1 MQNEPREQL
10 QEMTTAL
17 SGTETTPSAAKN
29 PLLSLWRRKWIA
41 IACAIIGLVLGYVM
55 FATSDP
61 IYEGRAKILIS
72 QTGPKLLQQDFP
84 GSLATGQMWLA
95 TQCDLIRSTKILG
108 DVAPYARDLPMF
120 RTNPQLASNILGY
133 LQGATVARQ
142 DKPNSELVS
151 VSVRGPNS
159 NDTAALANLVVESY
173 ERFNDELK
181 KTSASAVLKLLGE
194 QKQKNEDELD
204 DKIAERLKF
213 QQDNSSL
220 SFNREVRNPILEKV
234 NQLSTALTNAEIQ
247 KMSAQAEY
255 DAVKTMLDSPEKI
268 RQLINSSQYRGESFA
283 LRREL
288 REMQYAME
296 ALSGTYL
303 PGSTAMAAKAQRMQR
318 TKEEL
323 EAEEKA
329 QAQAILA
336 DIERR
341 YNAAKLEA
349 EQCQIFLNE
358 QQSQVLGVNVKQA
371 EFDKIEAEI
380 ARLTRYGEQ
389 LSDQMKSI
397 SLAESTGAMNV
408 HIVEPAKGG
417 GGPVEPNLFKLLFMG
432 LAGGSLV
439 GVGLALLAELLDQ
452 RLRSADEIKQVVGLP
467 IVGVVPHIL
476 SGRNQSERSLIVNSE
491 PMSDVAEAYRT
502 VRTAVYFGVRG
513 EAIKTLLV
521 TSPAPGDGKTTLAA
535 NLACAVAQAG
545 NRVILLDCDFRKPS
559 QHRVFGLDKKIGLSN
574 VLAGEAKIEEA
585 TQKTPIANLSVVPCG
600 PIPANPSEILNSQNF
615 LDLLD
620 QLSKAYDLVL
630 IDSPPVLPVTDARV
644 LAASVDGVILALRAE
659 KTTRSA
665 AMSARD
671 QIQSVGGRILGLV
684 VNDVSRR
691 RGVYSYYYADEGRY
705 SYYHYGRRKPEQKNG
720 QSNGASTVAHSAP

>member
-10 QEMTTAL
+10 QDPPAAQA
-17 SGTETTPSAAKN
+17 GTETPPAAKN
-29 PLLSLWRRKWIA
+29 PLISLWRRKWIA
-41 IACAIIGLVLGYVM
+41 IACAIIGLILGYVQ
-55 FATSDP
+55 FATSEP

-84 GSLATGQMWLA
+84 GTLASGQMWLS
-95 TQCDLIRSTKILG
+95 TQCDLIRSTRILA
-108 DVAPYARDLPMF
+108 DVAPAARELPMF
-120 RTNPQLASNILGY
+120 RTNPQLAASVLGY
-133 LQGATVARQ
+133 LQGATLARQ
-142 DKPNSELVS
+142 DKPNSEIVS

-159 NDTAALANLVVESY
+159 EDCAALANLVVESY
-173 ERFNDELK
+173 RKFNDDLK
-181 KTSASAVLKLLGE
+181 RDSASELLRLLRE
-194 QKQKNEDELD
+194 QKDKNEAEHNRQ
-204 DKIAERLKF
+204 IAIRLKF
-213 QQDNSSL
+213 QQDNAAL
-220 SFNREVRNPILEKV
+220 SFNREVSNPVLDRV

-255 DAVKTMLDSPEKI
+255 ETVKSMLDSPDKI
-268 RQLINSSQYRGESFA
+268 RQLINSSQYRGESYA

-296 ALSGTYL
+296 SLSGTYL
-303 PGSTAMAAKAQRMQR
+303 PGSPNVAAKAQRMQR

-341 YNAAKLEA
+341 YNAARLEA

-358 QQSQVLGVNVKQA
+358 QQSQVLSVNQKQA

-380 ARLTRYGEQ
+380 SRLARYSEQ

-397 SLAESTGAMNV
+397 GLAESTGAMNV

-432 LAGGSLV
+432 FAGGAIA
-439 GVGLALLAELLDQ
+439 GVALALLAELLDQ
-452 RLRSADEIKQVVGLP
+452 RLRSADEIKQVVNLP

-476 SGRNQSERSLIVNSE
+476 TGRSHAERSLVVHAE

-502 VRTAVYFGVRG
+502 VRTAMYFGVRG

-574 VLAGEAKIEEA
+574 VLAGEAKIEDA
-585 TQKTPIANLSVVPCG
+585 TQKTPIANLCVVPCG

-620 QLSKAYDLVL
+620 QLSAAYDLVL
-630 IDSPPVLPVTDARV
+630 IDSPPVLPVTDSRI
-644 LAASVDGVILALRAE
+644 LAASVDAVVLALRAE

-665 AMSARD
+665 AISARD

-705 SYYHYGRRKPEQKNG
+705 SYYHYGRRKPEQRNG
-720 QSNGASTVAHSAP
+720 QTNGESAAVHSAS